1 MSEHVSLKLG
11 DNNPNIVDL
20 SDFNRPTKLVEKLS
34 AIYDD
39 EWTAVFESLVK
50 RPEFAE
56 EKIAIQLLLS
66 IVQVNIICRREEYTA
81 LRLSSI

>member
-20 SDFNRPTKLVEKLS
+20 SDLNRPTKLVEKFS

-39 EWTAVFESLVK
+39 EWTAAFESLAK
-50 RPEFAE
+50 LPEFAE
-56 EKIAIQLLLS
+56 EKIAIRLLLS